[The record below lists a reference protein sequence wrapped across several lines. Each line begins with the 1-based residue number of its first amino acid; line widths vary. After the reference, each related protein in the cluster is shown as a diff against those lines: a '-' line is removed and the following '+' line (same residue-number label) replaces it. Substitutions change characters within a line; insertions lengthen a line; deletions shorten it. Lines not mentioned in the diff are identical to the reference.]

1 MPIFRSP
8 LATAL
13 GTAPDPD
20 ASIYIASAE
29 VTKLEQQIGINKLIT
44 YLKAQSLWTTL
55 AGGFLLGNDVQ
66 KSGTSLIDLKAGA
79 SATLTGG
86 TRTQSGIVLEGSA
99 VDKISVGNRT
109 FTSNQPPSTYI
120 LCNSIGQQTT
130 ATNSIRAGFSCL
142 SNQSTLRAILFG
154 HDTTGSTTNVIFRA
168 DQGTNTIVGTVLDGN
183 RVSSN
188 YFIGLTF
195 SAGDQKTYIPNAV
208 FFDNVATLT
217 AGNTRTYAANSE
229 WILHCLLNTGAASLE
244 TALFSTLLFWDSNV
258 TITRTQSFA
267 IDSLIRTFAL

>member
-13 GTAPDPD
+13 GTAPDQD
-20 ASIYIASAE
+20 AAIYIASAGI
-29 VTKLEQQIGINKLIT
+29 TKLEQQIGINKLIT
-44 YLKAQSLWTTL
+44 YLKAQSLWTPL

-109 FTSNQPPSTYI
+109 FTNNQPPSTYI
-120 LCNSIGQQTT
+120 LCNLIGAQTT

-142 SNQSTLRAILFG
+142 NNQSTLRAILFS
-154 HDTTGSTTNVIFRA
+154 HDTAGSPANVIFRA
-168 DQGTNTIVGTVLDGN
+168 DRGTDTITSTIF
-183 RVSSN
+183 SSVTSLSN
-188 YFIGLTF
+188 QFLGLTF
-195 SAGDQKTYIPNAV
+195 SANDQKLYIPSAT
-208 FFDNVATLT
+208 FWDNSGTVGG
-217 AGNTRTYAANSE
+217 GNTRTYAAGSE

-244 TALFSTLLFWDSNV
+244 TTLFSTLLFWDSNV

-267 IDSLIRTFAL
+267 IDSLLRTFAL

>member
-8 LATAL
+8 LASSL
-13 GTAPDPD
+13 GTAPDAD
-20 ASIYIASAE
+20 ASIYIASAG
-29 VTKLEQQIGINKLIT
+29 VTKLEQQIGINKLVI

-66 KSGTSLIDLKAGA
+66 KSGTSLIDLKAGT

-109 FTSNQPPSTYI
+109 FTSNTPPSTYI

-142 SNQSTLRAILFG
+142 SNLSTLRAIMFG

-168 DQGTNTIVGTVLDGN
+168 DQGTNTIVGTVLSGD

-195 SAGDQKTYIPNAV
+195 SAGDQKLYIPNAV
-208 FFDNVATLT
+208 FFDSLSTLT
-217 AGNTRTYAANSE
+217 GSNTRTYAANQE
-229 WILHCLLNTGAASLE
+229 WILHCLLNTGAASAE

-267 IDSLIRTFAL
+267 IDSLLRTFAL

>member
-1 MPIFRSP
+1 MPLFRSP
-8 LATAL
+8 LASAL
-13 GTAPDPD
+13 GTAPDAD

-29 VTKLEQQIGINKLIT
+29 VTKLEQQIGINKLVI

-66 KSGTSLIDLKAGA
+66 KSGTSLIDLKAGT

-86 TRTQSGIVLEGSA
+86 ARTQSGIVLEGSA

-109 FTSNQPPSTYI
+109 FTNNYPPSAYI
-120 LCNSIGQQTT
+120 LCNCIGQQTT

-142 SNQSTLRAILFG
+142 SNLSTLRAILFG
-154 HDTTGSTTNVIFRA
+154 HDTTGNTSNVIFRA
-168 DQGTNTIVGTVLDGN
+168 DQGTNTIVGNILAGLS
-183 RVSSN
+183 SSN
-188 YFIGLTF
+188 YFLGLTF

-208 FFDNVATLT
+208 FFDNVGTLT
-217 AGNTRTYAANSE
+217 GANTRTYAANQE
-229 WILHCLLNTGAASLE
+229 WILHCLLNSGAASLE
-244 TALFSTLLFWDSNV
+244 TTLFSTLLFWDSNV

>member
-13 GTAPDPD
+13 GTAPDAD

-44 YLKAQSLWTTL
+44 YLKAQSLWTPL

-86 TRTQSGIVLEGSA
+86 TRIQSGIVLEGSA

-109 FTSNQPPSTYI
+109 FTSNFPPSTYI
-120 LCNSIGQQTT
+120 LCNLIGAQIT
-130 ATNSIRAGFSCL
+130 ASNSIRAGFSCL
-142 SNQSTLRAILFG
+142 SNTSVLRAIFIG
-154 HDTTGSTTNVIFRA
+154 HDTTGGNNQNFFRA
-168 DQGTNTIVGTVLDGN
+168 DRGTDTIV
-183 RVSSN
+183 SN
-188 YFIGLTF
+188 AIGQSVCSNCFLGLTF
-195 SAGDQKTYIPNAV
+195 SANDQKLYIPSAT
-208 FFDNVATLT
+208 FWDNSGTVSG
-217 AGNTRTYAANSE
+217 GNTRTYAAGSE

-244 TALFSTLLFWDSNV
+244 TALFSTLLFWDSN
-258 TITRTQSFA
+258 TTLTRTQSFA
-267 IDSLIRTFAL
+267 IDSIIRSFAL

>member
-13 GTAPDPD
+13 GTGPD
-20 ASIYIASAE
+20 ADAAIYIASAGIS
-29 VTKLEQQIGINKLIT
+29 KLEQQIGINKLVA
-44 YLKAQSLWTTL
+44 YLKAQSLWTPL

-109 FTSNQPPSTYI
+109 FTSNTPPSTYI
-120 LCNSIGQQTT
+120 LCNLIGTQTT
-130 ATNSIRAGFSCL
+130 ATNSIRAGFSCP

-154 HDTTGSTTNVIFRA
+154 HDTTGNSSNVIFRA
-168 DQGTNTIVGTVLDGN
+168 DQGTSIIASTIYTTFISASNTFL
-183 RVSSN
+183 
-188 YFIGLTF
+188 GLTF
-195 SAGDQKTYIPNAV
+195 SANDQKLYIPSAV
-208 FFDNVATLT
+208 FFDGTTTVGS
-217 AGNTRTYAANSE
+217 GNTRTYAANQE

-244 TALFSTLLFWDSNV
+244 TTLFSTLLFWDSNV
-258 TITRTQSFA
+258 TITRTQAFA
-267 IDSLIRTFAL
+267 IDSLIRSFAL

>member
-13 GTAPDPD
+13 GTAPDAD
-20 ASIYIASAE
+20 ASIYIASAG

-44 YLKAQSLWTTL
+44 YLKAQSLWTPL

-109 FTSNQPPSTYI
+109 FTSNFPPSTYI
-120 LCNSIGQQTT
+120 LCNLIGAQVT
-130 ATNSIRAGFSCL
+130 ASNSIRAGFSCL
-142 SNQSTLRAILFG
+142 SSASTLRAVFIG
-154 HDTTGSTTNVIFRA
+154 HDTTGGSSANFFRA
-168 DQGTNTIVGTVLDGN
+168 DRGTDTII
-183 RVSSN
+183 SN
-188 YFIGLTF
+188 DCGSVACSNCFIGLTF
-195 SAGDQKTYIPNAV
+195 SANDQKLYIPNATFLSNNGTV
-208 FFDNVATLT
+208 SG
-217 AGNTRTYAANSE
+217 GNTRTYAANSE
-229 WILHCLLNTGAASLE
+229 WILHCLLNNGAASLE

>member
-1 MPIFRSP
+1 MPLFRSP
-8 LATAL
+8 LANAL
-13 GTAPDPD
+13 GTAPDAD
-20 ASIYIASAE
+20 ASIYIASAG

-86 TRTQSGIVLEGSA
+86 TRIQSGIVLEGSA

-109 FTSNQPPSTYI
+109 FTSNFPPSTYI
-120 LCNSIGQQTT
+120 LCNLIGSQTT

-142 SNQSTLRAILFG
+142 NNQSTLRAVLFG
-154 HDTTGSTTNVIFRA
+154 HDTTGNASNVIFRA
-168 DQGTNTIVGTVLDGN
+168 DRGTDTIVSSGFSGSIS
-183 RVSSN
+183 SSN

-195 SAGDQKTYIPNAV
+195 SANDQKLYIPGAV
-208 FFDNVATLT
+208 FWDNSNTLT
-217 AGNTRTYAANSE
+217 GGSARTYAANSE

-258 TITRTQSFA
+258 TITRTQAFA
-267 IDSLIRTFAL
+267 VDSLIRSFAL

>member
-8 LATAL
+8 LAAAL

-29 VTKLEQQIGINKLIT
+29 VTKLEQQIGINKLVI

-109 FTSNQPPSTYI
+109 FTSNTPPSTYI
-120 LCNSIGQQTT
+120 LCNLIGTQTT

-142 SNQSTLRAILFG
+142 SNGSQLRAILFG
-154 HDTTGSTTNVIFRA
+154 HDTTGNSSNVTWRA
-168 DQGTNTIVGTVLDGN
+168 DQGTSTISSNIFSGSIS
-183 RVSSN
+183 SSN

-195 SAGDQKTYIPNAV
+195 SANDQKLYIPGGV
-208 FFDNVATLT
+208 FFDGVTSVGS
-217 AGNTRTYAANSE
+217 GNTRTYAANQE

-267 IDSLIRTFAL
+267 IDSLLRTFAL

>member
-1 MPIFRSP
+1 MAIFRSP

-13 GTAPDPD
+13 GTAPDAD
-20 ASIYIASAE
+20 ASNYIASAE

-44 YLKAQSLWTTL
+44 YLKAQSLWTPL

-109 FTSNQPPSTYI
+109 FTNNQPPSAYI
-120 LCNSIGQQTT
+120 LCNLIGAQTT

-142 SNQSTLRAILFG
+142 NNQSTLRAILFS
-154 HDTTGSTTNVIFRA
+154 HDTTGSTSNVILRA
-168 DQGTNTIVGTVLDGN
+168 DRGTDTITSTIF
-183 RVSSN
+183 SSAPSFSN
-188 YFIGLTF
+188 QFLGLTF
-195 SAGDQKTYIPNAV
+195 SANDQKLYIPRAIFWDNSNTVSGGNA
-208 FFDNVATLT
+208 
-217 AGNTRTYAANSE
+217 RTYAANQE
-229 WILHCLLNTGAASLE
+229 WILHCLLNSGAASAE
-244 TALFSTLLFWDSNV
+244 TSLFSTLLFWDSN
-258 TITRTQSFA
+258 TTLTKTQTFA
-267 IDSLIRTFAL
+267 IDSLIRSFAL

>member
-13 GTAPDPD
+13 GTAPDSD

-29 VTKLEQQIGINKLIT
+29 VTKLEQQIGINKLVI

-86 TRTQSGIVLEGSA
+86 VRTQSGIVLEGSA

-109 FTSNQPPSTYI
+109 FTNNTPPSTYI
-120 LCNSIGQQTT
+120 LCNYIGTQST

-142 SNQSTLRAILFG
+142 SNGSQLRAIMLA
-154 HDTTGSTTNVIFRA
+154 HDTTGSPVNVIWRA
-168 DQGTNTIVGTVLDGN
+168 DQGTSTIAGNIASGTN
-183 RVSSN
+183 SSN
-188 YFIGLTF
+188 CFLGLTF
-195 SAGDQKTYIPNAV
+195 SANDQKLYTQNGVA
-208 FFDNVATLT
+208 FDGTTSVGS
-217 AGNTRTYAANSE
+217 GNTRTYAANQE
-229 WILHCLLNTGAASLE
+229 WILHCLLNSGAASLE
-244 TALFSTLLFWDSNV
+244 TTLFSTLLFWDSNV

-267 IDSLIRTFAL
+267 IDSLLRTFAL

>member
-13 GTAPDPD
+13 GTAPDAD

-44 YLKAQSLWTTL
+44 YLKTQSLWTPL

-109 FTSNQPPSTYI
+109 FTNNHPPSTYI
-120 LCNSIGQQTT
+120 LSNLIGVQTT
-130 ATNSIRAGFSCL
+130 ASNSIRAGFSCL
-142 SNQSTLRAILFG
+142 SNNTRLLAVMFG
-154 HDTTGSTTNVIFRA
+154 HDTTGSTSNVVFRA
-168 DQGTNTIVGTVLDGN
+168 DRGTDTIVSSIFSGSIS
-183 RVSSN
+183 SSN
-188 YFIGLTF
+188 NFLGLTF
-195 SAGDQKTYIPNAV
+195 SANDQKLYIPGAV
-208 FFDNVATLT
+208 FWDNSGTVSG
-217 AGNTRTYAANSE
+217 GNTRTYAANSE
-229 WILHCLLNTGAASLE
+229 WILHCLLTSGAASLE
-244 TALFSTLLFWDSNV
+244 TALFSTLLFWDSNT
-258 TITRTQSFA
+258 TITRAQAFA
-267 IDSLIRTFAL
+267 IDSLIRSFAL

>member
-13 GTAPDPD
+13 GTAPDAD
-20 ASIYIASAE
+20 AAIYIASAGIS
-29 VTKLEQQIGINKLIT
+29 KLEQQIGINKLIT
-44 YLKAQSLWTTL
+44 YLKAESLWTVL
-55 AGGFLLGNDVQ
+55 SGGFLLGNDVQ

-86 TRTQSGIVLEGSA
+86 TRTPSGIVLQGSA

-109 FTSNQPPSTYI
+109 FTSNFPPSTYI
-120 LCNSIGQQTT
+120 LCNLIGAQTT

-142 SNQSTLRAILFG
+142 SSASTLRAILFG
-154 HDTTGSTTNVIFRA
+154 HDTTGNSTNVVFRA
-168 DQGTNTIVGTVLDGN
+168 DRGTDTIVSTIFSGSIS
-183 RVSSN
+183 SSN
-188 YFIGLTF
+188 NFLGLTF
-195 SAGDQKTYIPNAV
+195 SANDQKLYIPGAV
-208 FFDNVATLT
+208 FWDNTNTVS
-217 AGNTRTYAANSE
+217 GSNTRTYAANTE

-267 IDSLIRTFAL
+267 IDSLLRSFAL